1 MKLSKFAKLVLVA
14 GCLITP
20 LFCASQH
27 CLAGSFIIAD
37 FFESPFGEPVG
48 DLTFNS
54 SDGYLYATGK
64 SLLTFGSSVYKIDP
78 QTGQYLEFFEHPH
91 DPINQLKYVTSCNG
105 NVFVDHYPLLFSYTI
120 YKIYP
125 AEDIWTTF
133 IEPETQTRGG
143 IVCDG
148 SNLILA
154 GEKYLYTISL
164 SSTQEETNRDK
175 LITTTSYEGM
185 TWDGAYI
192 WGLSSENTL
201 HKLDNG
207 IIVEEKPLP
216 NRLLKCRGLAY
227 DGEYFWTYEEGLL
240 SPYRQNIVKLKPLP
254 ESCPLE
260 LIYGEDSP
268 EVALL
273 KHFRDAV
280 LAKTDGGRH
289 LIERYYEWSPL
300 ITERLMQGSEFR
312 NMLKAAID
320 ENLPLA
326 KTALK

>member
-1 MKLSKFAKLVLVA
+1 MKLSKFTQSVLVA
-14 GCLITP
+14 WCLIAP
-20 LFCASQH
+20 IFFVSKH
-27 CLAGSFIIAD
+27 CLASSFIVTD

-48 DLTFNS
+48 DLTFNN

-64 SLLTFGSSVYKIDP
+64 SLLTYGSSVYKIDP

-105 NVFVDHYPLLFSYTI
+105 NIFVDHYPLLFSYNI

-125 AEDIWTTF
+125 EEDIWTTF
-133 IEPETQTRGG
+133 IEPETQTKGG

-148 SNLILA
+148 SNLVLA

-164 SSTQEETNRDK
+164 SIQEEINREK
-175 LITTTSYEGM
+175 FITITSYEGM
-185 TWDGAYI
+185 TWDGEYI

-201 HKLDNG
+201 HKINDG

-227 DGEYFWTYEEGLL
+227 DGEYFWTYEGGLF
-240 SPYRQNIVKLKPLP
+240 SPYRKNIVKLKPLP

-268 EVALL
+268 EATLL
-273 KHFRDAV
+273 KRFRDAV
-280 LAKTDGGRH
+280 LAKTDEGRQ
-289 LIERYYEWSPL
+289 LIELYYEWSPL
-300 ITERLMQGSEFR
+300 ITERLSQSSEFK
-312 NMLKAAID
+312 NKLKITID

-326 KTALK
+326 KEILE

>member
-1 MKLSKFAKLVLVA
+1 MKLFKLTKLGLA
-14 GCLITP
+14 AWCLIT
-20 LFCASQH
+20 LFFCTPQH
-27 CLAGSFIIAD
+27 CLAGSFIIVD

-48 DLTFNS
+48 DLTFNK

-64 SLLTFGSSVYKIDP
+64 SLLTYGSTVYKIDP
-78 QTGQYLEFFEHPH
+78 QTGQYLEFFQHPH

-125 AEDIWTTF
+125 EEDIWTTF
-133 IEPETQTRGG
+133 IEPEIQTKGG
-143 IVCDG
+143 IACDG

-154 GEKYLYTISL
+154 GEKYLYTFSL
-164 SSTQEETNRDK
+164 STQEETHRDK

-185 TWDGAYI
+185 TWDGEHI
-192 WGLSSENTL
+192 WGLSGENTL
-201 HKLDNG
+201 HRIDNG

-227 DGEYFWTYEEGLL
+227 DGECFWTYEEGFL
-240 SPYRQNIVKLKPLP
+240 SPYRNNIVKLKPLP
-254 ESCPLE
+254 ETCPLE

-273 KHFRDAV
+273 KRFRDAV
-280 LAKTDGGRH
+280 LTKTDEGRQ
-289 LIERYYEWSPL
+289 LIKLYYEWSPL
-300 ITERLMQGSEFR
+300 ISERLIQSSAFE
-312 NMLKAAID
+312 NELKTTID

-326 KTALK
+326 QEVLE

>member
-1 MKLSKFAKLVLVA
+1 MKLSKFTKLVLVA
-14 GCLITP
+14 WCLITS

-27 CLAGSFIIAD
+27 CLASSFIITD

-64 SLLTFGSSVYKIDP
+64 SLLTFGSTVYKIDP
-78 QTGQYLEFFEHPH
+78 QTGQYLDFFEHPH

-125 AEDIWTTF
+125 EEDIWTTF

-164 SSTQEETNRDK
+164 STQEETNRNK
-175 LITTTSYEGM
+175 LITTTSYEGI
-185 TWDGAYI
+185 TWDGEYI

-201 HKLDNG
+201 HKIVDG

-240 SPYRQNIVKLKPLP
+240 SPYRNNIVKLKPLP
-254 ESCPLE
+254 EFCPLE
-260 LIYGEDSP
+260 LIYGENSS

-273 KHFRDAV
+273 KRFRDGV
-280 LAKTDGGRH
+280 LAKTDEGRQ
-289 LIERYYEWSPL
+289 LIKLYYELSPVISEIL
-300 ITERLMQGSEFR
+300 IQSSEFK
-312 NMLKAAID
+312 NKLKTTID

-326 KTALK
+326 KTVRE

>member
-1 MKLSKFAKLVLVA
+1 MKLSTFTKLVLVTW
-14 GCLITP
+14 CLITP

-27 CLAGSFIIAD
+27 CLASTFVIAD
-37 FFESPFGEPVG
+37 FFKSPFGEPVG

-64 SLLTFGSSVYKIDP
+64 SLLTYGSSVYKIDP

-105 NVFVDHYPLLFSYTI
+105 NVFVDHYPLFFSYTI

-125 AEDIWTTF
+125 EEDIWTTL

-154 GEKYLYTISL
+154 GEKFLYTISL
-164 SSTQEETNRDK
+164 STQEETKRDK
-175 LITTTSYEGM
+175 FITTTSYGGM
-185 TWDGAYI
+185 TWDGEYL

-201 HKLDNG
+201 HKIVDG

-227 DGEYFWTYEEGLL
+227 DGEYFWTYEEGLF
-240 SPYRQNIVKLKPLP
+240 SPYRNNIVKLKPLP

-260 LIYGEDSP
+260 LVYGEDSP

-273 KHFRDAV
+273 KRFRDAV
-280 LAKTDGGRH
+280 LAKTDEGRQ
-289 LIERYYEWSPL
+289 LIKLYYELSPVLSEIL
-300 ITERLMQGSEFR
+300 IQSSEFK
-312 NMLKAAID
+312 NELKTAID

-326 KTALK
+326 KTVWE